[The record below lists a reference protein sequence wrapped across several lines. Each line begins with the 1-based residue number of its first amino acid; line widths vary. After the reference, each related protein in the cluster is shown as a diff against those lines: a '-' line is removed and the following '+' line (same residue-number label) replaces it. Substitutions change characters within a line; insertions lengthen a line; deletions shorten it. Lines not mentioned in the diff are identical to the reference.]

1 MQKPFPLSG
10 RFFRLLVLM
19 GLVPHLAGSAV
30 FAMVLHGWAGAL
42 FLPLFALFG
51 WFFLPVQWVLSF
63 VQWITFMKYR
73 KSFPLVTMV
82 LTIGAAI
89 SLAALGRLESD
100 DGVDVVMA
108 FASAGAASVLVSAA
122 ILWFEYQSPES

>member
-1 MQKPFPLSG
+1 
-10 RFFRLLVLM
+10 M